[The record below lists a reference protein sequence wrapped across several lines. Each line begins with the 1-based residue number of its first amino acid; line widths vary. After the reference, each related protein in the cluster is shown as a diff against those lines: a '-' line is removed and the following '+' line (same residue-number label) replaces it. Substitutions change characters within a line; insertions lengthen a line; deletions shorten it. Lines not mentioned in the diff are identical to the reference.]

1 MSAVDTRP
9 VLDEIEDL
17 SAQIERMQQRLAE
30 LRERAQRE
38 IRTEAQR

>member
-30 LRERAQRE
+30 LRERAQRD
-38 IRTEAQR
+38 TTAEARS